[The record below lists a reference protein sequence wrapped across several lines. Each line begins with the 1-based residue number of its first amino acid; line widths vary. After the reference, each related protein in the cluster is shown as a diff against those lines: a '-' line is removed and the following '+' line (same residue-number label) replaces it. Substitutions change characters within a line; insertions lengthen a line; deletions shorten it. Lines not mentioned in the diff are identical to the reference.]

1 MLNACLNFMINND
14 LFQKHV
20 TMLSYIYFIILF
32 KIEISLSLA

>member
-1 MLNACLNFMINND
+1 MLNTCLNFMIND

-32 KIEISLSLA
+32 KIDISLSLA